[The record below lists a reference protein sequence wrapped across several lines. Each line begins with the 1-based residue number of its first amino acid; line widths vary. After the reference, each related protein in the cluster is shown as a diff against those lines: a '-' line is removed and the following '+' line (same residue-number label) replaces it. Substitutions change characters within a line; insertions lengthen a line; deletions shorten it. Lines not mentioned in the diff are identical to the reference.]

1 MAQDE
6 AVLAVLD
13 LGHVLRAGPWEG
25 DDRLIVVVANDQ
37 MLAAGEAVKP
47 ALELC
52 RIISATEGEITQ
64 NPEVIIVGDAS
75 LEVGDQGRVHL
86 CR

>member
-1 MAQDE
+1 MF
-6 AVLAVLD
+6 AVLD
-13 LGHVLRAGPWEG
+13 LGHVLGACPWERDHG
-25 DDRLIVVVANDQ
+25 LIVVIANDQ

-52 RIISATEGEITQ
+52 RIISAAEGEISQ
-64 NPEVIIVGDAS
+64 DPEVIIVRDAG